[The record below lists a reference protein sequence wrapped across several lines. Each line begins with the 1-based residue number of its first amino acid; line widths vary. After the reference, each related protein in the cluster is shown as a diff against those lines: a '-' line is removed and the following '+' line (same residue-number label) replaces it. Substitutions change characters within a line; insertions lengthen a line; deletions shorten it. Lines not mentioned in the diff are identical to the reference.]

1 MFDRT
6 ASQGTTADRR
16 AVALVALVLPAL
28 LVAALLGTSTA
39 DAATS
44 TTVTFAPTQIAYTEP
59 EIANT
64 LRGQYAWSGQEQQ
77 PGSYKTLD
85 TYYRDQVM
93 WSRIEPTRGT
103 YDWSWFDQGLAD
115 AGARGGKFGFRV
127 MAWCPYCWRD
137 ATPSW
142 LPRQAGT
149 TIPDWNSP
157 TFLNAWDDLMK
168 ALADRYA
175 NDPRL
180 GYVDIGG
187 YGKYGEWH
195 TDGEGANG
203 TPASI
208 GRIIRSVHDRFPKQ
222 HVLIN
227 AMNTEGLTQA
237 LALDPK
243 IGVRMDCLGLANF
256 FYAFDHMANV
266 QARWKTAPVMT
277 EWCHATSTSTVT
289 GAAQVK
295 KYHVS
300 TVSSGN
306 TYTPYA
312 SMSATQQAGWRDA
325 VKHSGYRYQLRSLKL
340 PKSIRSGR
348 AISVTTVFKNAGS
361 APTYDDW
368 RVQLRLLDANNALVA
383 KAPLTIDL
391 RGLLTDTKTY
401 SRTTTLTAAPGT
413 YKVAVAVV
421 DPVDYLD
428 PMWLATKGR
437 VAGGNYVL
445 GSVKVTR

>member
-64 LRGQYAWSGQEQQ
+64 LRGQYAWLGQEPQ

-142 LPRQAGT
+142 LPKQAGT

-208 GRIIRSVHDRFPKQ
+208 GRIIRSVHDI
-222 HVLIN
+222 VLSV
-227 AMNTEGLTQA
+227 LT
-237 LALDPK
+237 
-243 IGVRMDCLGLANF
+243 
-256 FYAFDHMANV
+256 
-266 QARWKTAPVMT
+266 
-277 EWCHATSTSTVT
+277 
-289 GAAQVK
+289 
-295 KYHVS
+295 
-300 TVSSGN
+300 
-306 TYTPYA
+306 
-312 SMSATQQAGWRDA
+312 
-325 VKHSGYRYQLRSLKL
+325 
-340 PKSIRSGR
+340 
-348 AISVTTVFKNAGS
+348 
-361 APTYDDW
+361 
-368 RVQLRLLDANNALVA
+368 
-383 KAPLTIDL
+383 
-391 RGLLTDTKTY
+391 
-401 SRTTTLTAAPGT
+401 
-413 YKVAVAVV
+413 
-421 DPVDYLD
+421 
-428 PMWLATKGR
+428 
-437 VAGGNYVL
+437 
-445 GSVKVTR
+445 